1 MQTHGPKPTIAKARR
16 PVPTRAARQRAGRK
30 RRSVMHT
37 LVTLNM
43 TPMIDI
49 IFNLLIFFIVGTRF
63 AEVEGVL
70 RSELPKAP
78 SGGATASIPL
88 LPIRIRLAPDP
99 ATPDGCLIRIDNVTQ
114 IPRTFHDLAGLLE
127 ELKGDYWGYD
137 SDTPVVIVAGD
148 DVQWQHVVD
157 AFNAGRIAKYSN
169 IQFADG

>member
-1 MQTHGPKPTIAKARR
+1 MDPAKADRATQR
-16 PVPTRAARQRAGRK
+16 PAPSRAARQRATRK

-63 AEVEGVL
+63 TEVEGVL

-78 SGGATASIPL
+78 SAGTAASIPL
-88 LPIRIRLAPDP
+88 LPIRVRLAPDP
-99 ATPDGCLIRIDNVTQ
+99 ANPDGCLIRIDNVTQ
-114 IPRTFHDLAGLLE
+114 IPRTFGDLTAMLE

-137 SDTPVVIVAGD
+137 ADTPVVIVAGD
-148 DVQWQHVVD
+148 NVEWQHVVN
-157 AFNAGRIAKYSN
+157 AFNAGRAADYNN